1 MGGRSIQL
9 ARVLGIRVGVSPSW
23 FFVLFL
29 MIYSLSNYFDEVVAG
44 SRNTAYAVA
53 VAGAVLFFAS
63 IVLHELGHAIVARR
77 NGIGISGIDL
87 WFFGGIAKMER
98 EADSPGQEFRVAAA
112 GPAVTLLI
120 AGLSLAGAALLA
132 QTHDFFDI
140 VTLSSTRA
148 SPELA
153 LLGWLFLI
161 NAVLFAFNLI
171 PAFPLDGGRIARA
184 IAWKVTGDR
193 TRATKLS
200 GRVGQAF
207 AYALT
212 GFGIFLAFSG
222 DAFNGI
228 WFALM
233 GMFLGQAA
241 RGAVM
246 SSQVSERIEG
256 VTVADLMDT
265 NPFTL
270 SAKTT
275 ALEAQDSLTKHGV
288 AFAPIVD
295 EARRYLGYVRAERV
309 DVAVEGGQPVLPVGE
324 LADEQ
329 DASLPPDA
337 PLGTLLGAPALAGMG
352 AIAVVEPGGRLAGV
366 VTVARVRQA
375 IAAVASQRPL

>member
-1 MGGRSIQL
+1 MGGGSIQL
-9 ARVLGIRVGVSPSW
+9 ARVFGIRVGVSPSW
-23 FFVLFL
+23 FFILFL
-29 MIYSLSNYFDEVVAG
+29 MIYSLSGYFDSVLSG

-53 VAGAVLFFAS
+53 VAGAVLFFTS
-63 IVLHELGHAIVARR
+63 IVLHELGHAVVARR

-98 EADSPGQEFRVAAA
+98 EAETPGEDFRVAAA
-112 GPAVTLLI
+112 GPAVTLVI
-120 AGLSLAGAALLA
+120 AGLSLAGAAVLSD
-132 QTHDFFDI
+132 TGGFFDI
-140 VTLSSTRA
+140 ATLGDTSA
-148 SPELA
+148 SPGLA

-161 NAVLFAFNLI
+161 NAVLFVFNLI

-184 IAWKVTGDR
+184 VAWQATGDR
-193 TRATKLS
+193 NRATKVS
-200 GRVGQAF
+200 GRIGQAF
-207 AYALT
+207 GYGLIGLGIYL
-212 GFGIFLAFSG
+212 GFAG
-222 DAFNGI
+222 DTIDGI

-233 GMFLGQAA
+233 GVFLGQAA
-241 RGAVM
+241 RGAVV

-265 NPFTL
+265 DPFTL
-270 SAKTT
+270 SKEIT
-275 ALEAQDSLTKHGV
+275 ALEAQESLSRHGV

-309 DVAVEGGQPVLPVGE
+309 DGAVAAGQPVLPVGE
-324 LADEQ
+324 LTDDE

-366 VTVARVRQA
+366 VTMARVRQA

>member
-29 MIYSLSNYFDEVVAG
+29 MIYSLSGYFDEVLSG
-44 SRNTAYAVA
+44 SKNTAYLVA

-63 IVLHELGHAIVARR
+63 IVLHELGHAVVARR

-98 EADSPGQEFRVAAA
+98 EAQTPGEEFRVAAA
-112 GPAVTLLI
+112 GPAVTLLL
-120 AGLSLAGAALLA
+120 AALALAGAAALA
-132 QTHDFFDI
+132 KTHDFFDLASLTA
-140 VTLSSTRA
+140 VDA
-148 SPELA
+148 SPALA
-153 LLGWLFLI
+153 LLSWLFLI

-184 IAWKVTGDR
+184 IAWRITGDHH
-193 TRATKLS
+193 RATRLS

-212 GFGIFLAFSG
+212 GFGIFLAFTG
-222 DAFNGI
+222 NAVNGI

-241 RGAVM
+241 RGAVV

-256 VTVADLMDT
+256 VTVADLMDPE
-265 NPFTL
+265 PFTL
-270 SAKTT
+270 SAGTT
-275 ALEAQDSLTKHGV
+275 VLEAQESLTQHGV
-288 AFAPIVD
+288 AFAPIVGD
-295 EARRYLGYVRAERV
+295 DRHYLGSVHADRIDGA
-309 DVAVEGGQPVLPVGE
+309 VAAGQPVLPVGE
-324 LADEQ
+324 LADG
-329 DASLPPDA
+329 DAGSLPPDA
-337 PLGTLLGAPALAGMG
+337 PLGTLLGAPALAGVG
-352 AIAVVEPGGRLAGV
+352 AIAVVEASGRLAGV
-366 VTVARVRQA
+366 VTMARVRQA

>member
-1 MGGRSIQL
+1 MGGGSIQL

-29 MIYSLSNYFDEVVAG
+29 MIYSLSGYFDDVLSG
-44 SRNTAYAVA
+44 SRDTAYAVA
-53 VAGAVLFFAS
+53 VGGAVLFFAS

-87 WFFGGIAKMER
+87 WFFGGIAKMDR
-98 EADSPGQEFRVAAA
+98 EADTPGPEVRVAAA
-112 GPAVTLLI
+112 GPAVTLTI
-120 AGLSLAGAALLA
+120 AGLSLAGAVALSE
-132 QTHDFFDI
+132 THDFFDLATFAT
-140 VTLSSTRA
+140 VNA
-148 SPELA
+148 SPGLA

-161 NAVLFAFNLI
+161 NAVLFVFNLI

-184 IAWKVTGDR
+184 IAWAATGDR
-193 TRATKLS
+193 TRATRVS
-200 GRVGQAF
+200 GRIGQAF

-212 GFGIFLAFSG
+212 GLGIFLAFTG
-222 DAFNGI
+222 DAINGV

-233 GMFLGQAA
+233 GIFLGQAA
-241 RGAVM
+241 RGAVV

-265 NPFTL
+265 DPFTL
-270 SAKTT
+270 AAQTP
-275 ALEAQDSLTKHGV
+275 ALEAQASLTKHGV

-295 EARRYLGYVRAERV
+295 EYRRYLGYVRAERV
-309 DVAVEGGQPVLPVGE
+309 DGAVEGGQPVLPVGE

>member
-1 MGGRSIQL
+1 MTL
-9 ARVLGIRVGVSPSW
+9 A
-23 FFVLFL
+23 
-29 MIYSLSNYFDEVVAG
+29 
-44 SRNTAYAVA
+44 
-53 VAGAVLFFAS
+53 
-63 IVLHELGHAIVARR
+63 
-77 NGIGISGIDL
+77 
-87 WFFGGIAKMER
+87 
-98 EADSPGQEFRVAAA
+98 
-112 GPAVTLLI
+112 I
-120 AGLSLAGAALLA
+120 AGVAFAGAAA
-132 QTHDFFDI
+132 VAKTHDFFDVATLRN
-140 VTLSSTRA
+140 VTV
-148 SPELA
+148 SPALG

-161 NAVLFAFNLI
+161 NGVLFVFNLI

-184 IAWKVTGDR
+184 IAWRITGDR
-193 TRATKLS
+193 TRATKVS

-207 AYALT
+207 AYLLT

-222 DAFNGI
+222 DTFNGI
-228 WFALM
+228 WFAVM

-241 RGAVM
+241 RGAVV
-246 SSQVSERIEG
+246 SSRVSERIEG
-256 VTVADLMDT
+256 VTVADLMDPD
-265 NPFTL
+265 PFTL
-270 SAKTT
+270 SAGVT

-337 PLGTLLGAPALAGMG
+337 PLGTLLGAPALAGVG

-366 VTVARVRQA
+366 VTMARVRQA